1 MAVKRESRRGQQATP
16 TAFDGTTWGCY
27 SRFMIPRKFVIVGPG
42 AVGSCIAAWLV
53 EAGLDVYVH
62 GRPHAMGVIEERGI
76 RHYKGSLGPSSAQ
89 RLKPGVLRSLE
100 VLGEADI
107 LVFCTKNRDL
117 EEAASSTARE
127 CSGRPFALSLA
138 NGLENQGILPRHFA
152 RHAYGIVGFNCWLDE
167 IGLVGWQSRGPLVLG
182 TTDNSFVEECGEIA
196 TQLARGVPA
205 ETTLRFQ
212 DAAHAKLVVNL
223 ANTVTTLVGQGYR
236 PIDDI
241 ASLQRILYRTLAEGV
256 RVVEAAGHRGF
267 KIGDM
272 PTFGL
277 IRALDAMPALLT
289 RGIFKRNLVRMVKSS
304 MSQDVFQKGRHDTE
318 LESLTGYLVRLAR
331 EVGLAAPWNEG
342 LYRIAK
348 EGFADPEFKPL
359 EPAALLSMLEQA
371 RSL

>member
-1 MAVKRESRRGQQATP
+1 
-16 TAFDGTTWGCY
+16 
-27 SRFMIPRKFVIVGPG
+27 MIPQRIVIVGPG
-42 AVGSCIAAWLV
+42 AVGSCIAAWLA
-53 EAGLDVYVH
+53 EADLDVYVH
-62 GRPHAMGVIEERGI
+62 GRPQAMTLIEERGI
-76 RHYKGSLGPSSAQ
+76 RHYKGRRGPSSAR

-100 VLGEADI
+100 VLGEDDI

-117 EEAASSTARE
+117 EEAAASAARA

-138 NGLENQGILPRHFA
+138 NGLENQTVLPRHFA
-152 RHAYGIVGFNCWLDE
+152 RHAFGIVGFNCWLDE

-182 TTDNSFVEECGEIA
+182 TPDNSFVKECGEIA
-196 TQLARGVPA
+196 AQLARGLPV

-236 PIDDI
+236 TIDDI

-256 RVVEAAGHRGF
+256 RVVEAAGHRGY

-277 IRALDAMPALLT
+277 IRALDAMPAVLT
-289 RGIFKRNLVRMVKSS
+289 RGIFKRNLDHMVKSS
-304 MSQDVFQKGRHDTE
+304 MSQDIFQKGRRDTE
-318 LESLTGYLVRLAR
+318 LESLTGYLVRLAG
-331 EVGLAAPWNEG
+331 EVSIAAPWNEG

-348 EGFADPEFKPL
+348 QGFSDPGFKPL
-359 EPAALLSMLEQA
+359 EPATLLSMLGRS